1 MAVAYRGSASG
12 RTYFLEKKLAKARES
27 LYIRRTSL
35 QVGRFPS
42 GQRGQT
48 VNLLAFAFE
57 GSNPSLPTTFHFMA
71 RSFRERVFY
80 CFIIPMIQGKERGSG
95 VLRAGCTKCFFL
107 PDAGGETVL

>member
-57 GSNPSLPTTFHFMA
+57 GSNPSLPTTLLLSYLLVA
-71 RSFRERVFY
+71 LDSSRVF
-80 CFIIPMIQGKERGSG
+80 S
-95 VLRAGCTKCFFL
+95 FL
-107 PDAGGETVL
+107 ACMNYQKYA

>member
-1 MAVAYRGSASG
+1 MAVAYGVSASG

-80 CFIIPMIQGKERGSG
+80 CFIIPMIPGKERGSG
-95 VLRAGCTKCFFL
+95 VLRAECTKCFFL